1 MVVNIFLGDD
11 FMPKVAVI
19 GAGSWGTALAQ
30 VLADNNNDVVVYDID
45 ADSVADINDN
55 HRNSK
60 FFEGV
65 VLPDNLKATT
75 DLATALKGANYALIS
90 VPTKV
95 MRAVLTEMKTRIAA
109 GTVIIN
115 ASKGIEPG
123 THLRVSEVVAEV
135 LGADQM
141 FVALSGPSHAEEVIM
156 REITTVTCA
165 GSDLEILFEVQQVFS
180 TNYFRVYRTN
190 DLIGVEIGGS
200 IKNVMAL
207 GSGILAGLGYGD
219 NARAFLITRSLI
231 EIKELGVAMG
241 AQAETFDGLSGLGDL
256 IVTTMSRHSRNFQ
269 AGLEIGG
276 GKDLNEVLDSM
287 TMVVEGVRS
296 CEATYELAQK
306 LAIDMPFVDAIY
318 DIVFNRNNP
327 RDVLAK
333 MMQRPLIA
341 ENTRR

>member
-1 MVVNIFLGDD
+1 
-11 FMPKVAVI
+11 MPKIAVI

-30 VLADNNNDVVVYDID
+30 VLADNDNDVVVYDID
-45 ADSVADINDN
+45 ADVIADINDN

-60 FFEGV
+60 FFTDV
-65 VLPDNLKATT
+65 VLPENLKAT
-75 DLATALKGANYALIS
+75 DCLATALHGAHYALIS

-95 MRAVLTEMKTRIAA
+95 MRNVLTQMKEHISPN
-109 GTVIIN
+109 TVVIN
-115 ASKGIEPG
+115 SSKGIEPG

-135 LGADQM
+135 LGSERI
-141 FVALSGPSHAEEVIM
+141 FVSLSGPSHAEEVIM
-156 REITTVTCA
+156 REITVVTCA
-165 GSDLEILFEVQQVFS
+165 GHDLEILFEVQQIFS
-180 TNYFRVYRTN
+180 NSYFRVYRTS

-231 EIKELGVAMG
+231 EIKQLGVAMG

-269 AGLEIGG
+269 AGVKIGG
-276 GKDLNEVLDSM
+276 GKDLNEVIDSM
-287 TMVVEGVRS
+287 SMVVEGVRS
-296 CEATYELAQK
+296 CEATYELSQK
-306 LAIDMPFVDAIY
+306 LEIDMPFVDAIY
-318 DIVFNRNNP
+318 DIVFNRNDP
-327 RDVLAK
+327 REVLAK